1 MSVSNVMQIKKNKL
15 LIFLVLFKLLLLF
28 FFNSG
33 YNKGLFYPFISFF
46 NGFNNP
52 WDIAQIK
59 SFTREAFPYH
69 GLMLYIFKT
78 FQFIGSFVDSIQ
90 LRYFIFKIPLF
101 LADLLMLYSLI
112 KLTKKNIRTIVLI
125 YFANP
130 IVLYSTYLIG
140 QLDIIP
146 MSLLLFG
153 IVLLRSQRILMSS
166 VIVGL
171 TLSTKLN
178 VLAALPLIFLFVK
191 KKNSTLISFRYLMVC
206 LSVFFVLDCPF
217 LLSESFFNMVL
228 NNPKQSVV
236 FDSKY
241 NIGSFEI
248 YPTFLVLIYLYFYFY
263 SLKKVNFDLLL
274 TFMGILFSSLVFF
287 VFPVSSWYIWFLPF
301 IILFFVENLKDNYIL
316 FISFYITYFLFFV
329 FGCRSEHEVLYYLGT
344 KYEFL
349 RFPDYIT
356 NILYTILEA
365 LILVILYGFYK
376 FGIKSNNL
384 YNSQTNFIIGIAG
397 DSGSGKTM
405 FTNQLNN
412 LFLTNLLHL
421 EGDGEHKWER
431 GNKNWEN
438 LTHLDPKANN
448 IHLQANHIVDLKN
461 NKTIQ
466 RSDYKHDTGT
476 FTDLIKIKPKEYI
489 ALSGLHPYYLPKM
502 RKTIDLKIFLDT
514 EETLRNFWKIKR
526 DTKKRGYTID
536 KILEQIKFRKED
548 AIKYIVPQKNYSDLI
563 LNYYPVDEINLNYLD
578 TEPKIGLKI
587 YFDANIHIENFV
599 KKLGLEDKW
608 DYSEDLKYQY
618 IDFAYEPNFN
628 FKQLAEELITNLYEI
643 IPSNAVWLDGFEGI
657 SQFFVVLIVSEKR
670 KN

>member
-1 MSVSNVMQIKKNKL
+1 MFKVMHIKKNIL
-15 LIFLVLFKLLLLF
+15 LIFLVLFKLLLLLS
-28 FFNSG
+28 FNSG
-33 YNKGLFYPFISFF
+33 YNKDLFYPFTSFF
-46 NGFNNP
+46 SGFNNP
-52 WDIAQIK
+52 WDVAQVK
-59 SFTREAFPYH
+59 SFSREAFPYH
-69 GLMLYIFKT
+69 GLMLYLFKT
-78 FQFIGSFVDSIQ
+78 FQFIGSFVDSFSI
-90 LRYFIFKIPLF
+90 RYFIFKIPLF
-101 LADLLMLYSLI
+101 LADLLMLYSLT
-112 KLTKKNIRTIVLI
+112 KLTKKKSRTIVFI
-125 YFANP
+125 YFASP

-153 IVLLRSQRILMSS
+153 IVLLRNQRILMSS
-166 VIVGL
+166 LVIGL
-171 TLSTKLN
+171 ALSTKLN

-191 KKNSTLISFRYLMVC
+191 KKNTTLTSFKYLMVS
-206 LSVFFVLDCPF
+206 LLVIFILDYPF

-228 NNPKQSVV
+228 NNPKQSVI
-236 FDSKY
+236 FDTKY
-241 NIGSFEI
+241 TIGSFEI
-248 YPTFLVLIYLYFYFY
+248 YPIFFVLIFLYFYFY

-301 IILFFVENLKDNYIL
+301 IILYFVDNLKDNYIL
-316 FISFYITYFLFFV
+316 FVSFYIIYLLFFV
-329 FGCRSEHEVLYYLGT
+329 FGCRSEYEVLYYFGE
-344 KYEFL
+344 KNHFL
-349 RFPDYIT
+349 QFPKHIT

-365 LILVILYGFYK
+365 LILVIVYGFYK

-397 DSGSGKTM
+397 DSGSGKTK

-412 LFLTNLLHL
+412 IFTTNFLHL

-431 GNKNWEN
+431 GNKKWDS

-448 IHLQANHIVDLKN
+448 IHSQAKHIIDLKN
-461 NKTIQ
+461 NKSIQ
-466 RSDYKHDTGT
+466 RSSYKHDTGT

-489 ALSGLHPYYLPKM
+489 ALSGLHPFYLPKM

-526 DTKKRGYTID
+526 DTEKRGYTID
-536 KILEQIKFRKED
+536 KIIEQIEFRKED
-548 AIKYIVPQKNYSDLI
+548 AHKYIKPQKNYTDLI
-563 LNYYPVDEINLNYLD
+563 FNYYPLEEINLDRLYD
-578 TEPKIGLKI
+578 QPRIGLKI

-599 KKLGLEDKW
+599 KKLGIEEEW

-618 IDFAYEPNFN
+618 IDFKNAPKLNLQ
-628 FKQLAEELITNLYEI
+628 KIAEEFIPNLHEI
-643 IPSNAVWLDGFEGI
+643 IPNDARWLDGYEGI
-657 SQFFVVLIVSEKR
+657 SQFFVVLLVSEKR